1 MQTRLSPVRFLS
13 GLVAATVILA
23 CGGSG
28 TTGSSYPLTTSV
40 RLRASN
46 MDVENIHFVIN
57 SETNSAENRVPPST
71 TLERT
76 SVHSYTW
83 DSASQVNEFRVY
95 CRRGDTTYDSEMI
108 TMSGDQ
114 RMQGKKIGA
123 VWDGTDVTLTLID
136 P

>member
-1 MQTRLSPVRFLS
+1 
-13 GLVAATVILA
+13 
-23 CGGSG
+23 
-28 TTGSSYPLTTSV
+28 
-40 RLRASN
+40 